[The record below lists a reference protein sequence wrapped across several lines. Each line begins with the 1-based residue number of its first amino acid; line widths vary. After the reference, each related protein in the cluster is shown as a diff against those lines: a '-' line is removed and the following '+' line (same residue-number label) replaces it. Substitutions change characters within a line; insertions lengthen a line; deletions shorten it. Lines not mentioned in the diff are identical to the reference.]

1 MSIAVNVQIKVES
14 VLLDGW
20 TMMNVATPKRFTID
34 EYHQLIS
41 LGFLTEGAR
50 IELIRGELIQMT
62 AKGTPHTVC
71 SSILCRQLDRLLGDK
86 VVIRGQDPI
95 TLLNDSEPEPDVVIA
110 RGTDEDYLAHHPY
123 PQDILL
129 VVEISDSTLTYDQT
143 TKLKLYAEAG
153 IDDYWIV
160 NLNARQLE
168 CYNQPYKNAQGEF
181 NYLSKQISL
190 PNQSVAIPGFED
202 TLLDLSR
209 IFPAS

>member
-1 MSIAVNVQIKVES
+1 
-14 VLLDGW
+14 
-20 TMMNVATPKRFTID
+20 MMNVVAPKRFTID
-34 EYHQLIS
+34 EYHRLIS
-41 LGFLTEGAR
+41 LGFLTESDR
-50 IELIRGELIQMT
+50 IELIRGELIQIT

-71 SSILCRQLDRLLGDK
+71 SSILCRQLDRLLGDR

-95 TLLNDSEPEPDVVIA
+95 TLPNNSEPEPDVVIA

-143 TKLKLYAEAG
+143 TKLKLYAEVG
-153 IDDYWIV
+153 IYDYWIV

-168 CYNQPYKNAQGEF
+168 RYNQPYQNAQGEF

-190 PNQSVAIPGFED
+190 PNQSVVIPGFED

-209 IFPAS
+209 IFPTL

>member
-1 MSIAVNVQIKVES
+1 
-14 VLLDGW
+14 
-20 TMMNVATPKRFTID
+20 MMNVVAPKRFTID
-34 EYHQLIS
+34 EYHRLIS
-41 LGFLTEGAR
+41 LGFLTESDR
-50 IELIRGELIQMT
+50 IELIRGELIQIT

-71 SSILCRQLDRLLGDK
+71 SSILCRQLDRLLGDR
-86 VVIRGQDPI
+86 VVIRGQNPI
-95 TLLNDSEPEPDVVIA
+95 TLLNNSEPEPDVVIA

-143 TKLKLYAEAG
+143 TKLKLYAEVG
-153 IDDYWIV
+153 IYDYWIV

-168 CYNQPYKNAQGEF
+168 RYNQPYQNAQSEF

-190 PNQSVAIPGFED
+190 PNQSVVIPGFED

-209 IFPAS
+209 IFPTL